1 MTASRIRRI
10 ALLALVGAF
19 TFSGNLQA
27 QAPPKAEP
35 PTAEA
40 PKTDAPKAQNEPALE
55 QIKKCVV
62 FLIGNYELTRIEV
75 QNGVPTQREI
85 QMQSMGTGFFI
96 GVPEPRLGSDQNFV
110 FVVTNKHVIREPDA
124 AGKPGLGPYFK
135 ALSARINTREAKPD
149 GTQYITIPLTVV
161 TDRGDLTWLVDPD
174 DDSVDLAVTPIR
186 LMTDVV
192 DTKWIGT
199 DALATRKTLADLRIT
214 ENDEVLFTGLFAWHL
229 GAMKN
234 YPIVR
239 HGKLARISQ
248 ERIPLD
254 RTDPTRTVD
263 VHLADVMSFGGNSG
277 SPVFLR
283 IGGVRDDGTV
293 VAGYSYPLL
302 GVMQGFFP
310 EGLDVAIQ
318 IAELHGVAAQNSGIA
333 AVIPAEKITN
343 ILDSPRGKAFV
354 ERSVG
359 AALLARGGLQGAEKC
374 LITAIRLLETS
385 SPHHSDLA
393 DCLGLYA
400 MVLRKTN
407 RFGLAALADRRATL
421 IRSAPAADRFHPRM

>member
-1 MTASRIRRI
+1 MTASRIRRT

-35 PTAEA
+35 PKADA
-40 PKTDAPKAQNEPALE
+40 PRTDAPKAQNEPVLE

-62 FLIGNYELTRIEV
+62 FLIGDYELTRTEI
-75 QNGVPTQREI
+75 QNGAPTQRGI
-85 QMQSMGTGFFI
+85 PAQWMGTGFFI
-96 GVPEPRLGSDQNFV
+96 GVPEPRLGSDQTFV
-110 FVVTNKHVIREPDA
+110 YLVTNKHVIREPDA

-135 ALSARINTREAKPD
+135 ALSARINTREVKPD
-149 GTQYITIPLTVV
+149 GTQYTTIPMPVV
-161 TDRGDLTWLVDPD
+161 TDRGDLTWLVDTD
-174 DDSVDLAVTPIR
+174 DDSVDLAIAPIR
-186 LMTDVV
+186 LTTDVV
-192 DTKWIGT
+192 DIKWIGT
-199 DALATRKTLADLRIT
+199 DALATKKTLADLRIT
-214 ENDEVLFTGLFAWHL
+214 ENDEILFTGLFAWHL
-229 GAMKN
+229 GTTKN

-254 RTDPTRTVD
+254 RTDPAKTAD

-283 IGGVRDDGTV
+283 IGGIRDEGTAI
-293 VAGYSYPLL
+293 AGYSYRLL

-333 AVIPAEKITN
+333 AVIPSEKITN

-359 AALLARGGLQGAEKC
+359 AALLARGDLEGAEKC
-374 LITAIRLLETS
+374 LNTAIRLLETS

-400 MVLRKTN
+400 MVLRKMN
-407 RFGLAALADRRATL
+407 RFGLAALADKRATL
-421 IRSAPAADRFHPRM
+421 IRSAPAADRLHPRM